1 MKVLLFTA
9 LLGLS
14 IADKRPSNSYGAPN
28 GGFGNEFGAS
38 NGAPSN
44 GYTAPGTN
52 GFGTAASNGNGAASG
67 NGFGQT
73 SSNGFGAAPSNGY
86 SAPPSN
92 RYGPPTGSYGLDA
105 ELVALQENIP
115 GGGVPGEDYPV
126 LASPPD
132 TDFSCDAQAVAGY
145 YADTDPEARCQV
157 FHICQDRAVRRQKDS
172 FLCPNGTIF
181 NQQYLVCDWWFNVD
195 CSQAENFYSVNELI
209 GVVPDVGYGY
219 GPATNGISN
228 GNGGSYGN
236 GNGANGNGRNGNGVN
251 GRNGN
256 NGYGSNGNGRN
267 GNGAGNGNGNGV
279 NGNGAINGYAN
290 GANGNGRNGN
300 GANGSNGN
308 NGYGSNGNGRNGN
321 GASNGYVAPSA
332 PSAAYGTPF

>member
-1 MKVLLFTA
+1 MKVLLFLA
-9 LLGLS
+9 LLGVS
-14 IADKRPSNSYGAPN
+14 TADNRPSTTYVNQN
-28 GGFGNEFGAS
+28 GGFGNGFGTS

-44 GYTAPGTN
+44 GYR
-52 GFGTAASNGNGAASG
+52 
-67 NGFGQT
+67 
-73 SSNGFGAAPSNGY
+73 
-86 SAPPSN
+86 APPSN

-236 GNGANGNGRNGNGVN
+236 GNGANGNGRNGNGN
-251 GRNGN
+251 R
-256 NGYGSNGNGRN
+256 YGSNGNG
-267 GNGAGNGNGNGV
+267 
-279 NGNGAINGYAN
+279 N

-300 GANGSNGN
+300 GNR
-308 NGYGSNGNGRNGN
+308 YGSNGNGNGNRYGSNGNVNRNGPNGNGNRYASNGNGVGNGNGVN
-321 GASNGYVAPSA
+321 GASNGYGAPPAPS
-332 PSAAYGTPF
+332 PVYGIEF